1 MRRQLR
7 MMWFEL
13 RQFASVPYFAQL
25 MIVATLSTVATQVLA
40 WRAWGG
46 DPAVLWVR
54 SGIIGM
60 WTVSTCAAG
69 ILGFERYKGTLVYL
83 VASRI
88 DPRLPLAAVI
98 SSVSTFGLAAMPLSW
113 AAWMGLTRTAG
124 LSLSRVPQL
133 IGGTMLLWFACLS
146 VAFVIATIFVLTP
159 NAIAYES
166 LLLAPVLIAS
176 GLLFTQSAAP
186 SWLHLAS
193 MVIPIHWPIEILMN
207 LRYRDGG
214 AVLWTN
220 AGIGLAVSLIW
231 MAVAWELGRLVLD
244 RACRTA
250 TLEVV

>member
-1 MRRQLR
+1 

-25 MIVATLSTVATQVLA
+25 MVVATLSAVVTQVLA
-40 WRAWGG
+40 WRVWGG

-60 WTVSTCAAG
+60 WTVSTCATG

-83 VASRI
+83 VAGRI
-88 DPRLPLAAVI
+88 DPRRPLAAVV

-113 AAWMGLTRTAG
+113 AIWTALTRTAG
-124 LSLSRVPQL
+124 VSMSQVPRL
-133 IGGTMLLWFACLS
+133 IGGTVLLWFACLS
-146 VAFVIATIFVLTP
+146 VAFVIATVFVLTP

-176 GLLFTQSAAP
+176 GLLFTQSTPPA
-186 SWLHLAS
+186 WLHAAG
-193 MVIPIHWPIEILMN
+193 MVIPIHWPIDMLLGNRETA
-207 LRYRDGG
+207 GG
-214 AVLWTN
+214 ALATWTN
-220 AGIGLAVSLIW
+220 ASIGLTVSLIW
-231 MAVAWELGRLVLD
+231 MAAAWTLGRVVLD
-244 RACRTA
+244 RACRSA